1 MTALALGTSF
11 VAAYLLVRR
20 DEWIGFDRAL
30 LEGASAAAELAALRD
45 TDSVVKTY
53 SLPPIV
59 PSPDAR
65 FVAVYGSAGEI
76 VAATHNFPSPPRKLA
91 NAHAPDPLVPFDL
104 NGRPGRLRGVVMP
117 VGVRD
122 EQVLFAMS
130 RDSFEEDLDFLAK
143 VLVFLFFSATGA
155 TALVARW
162 LGASLSGDVDAI
174 AAVARTVA
182 RGKLSARVGTG
193 RRGSD
198 ETTALGAD
206 LDHMIAQLDE
216 LVSTQQRFI
225 SHAAH
230 ELRSPLATLRGELQ
244 LALRRPRQLNE
255 YRETIEESLE
265 EVTALCSLAE
275 DLLTL
280 ARVQHR
286 QHQADANASLND
298 IIADA
303 VRLTVGPAED
313 RGVRLLVPKVDESLL
328 VVGVRSDLTRAVRN
342 LIDNA
347 IAHSP
352 HGAEVHISVDVDEG
366 RVVLAVADSGPGV
379 SLEDASAIFSP
390 FFRSARNQSSD
401 TGAGL
406 GLSITREIARAYGG
420 DVVLDEKYRS
430 GAKFLL
436 ALVPA

>member
-1 MTALALGTSF
+1 M
-11 VAAYLLVRR
+11 
-20 DEWIGFDRAL
+20 
-30 LEGASAAAELAALRD
+30 
-45 TDSVVKTY
+45 
-53 SLPPIV
+53 
-59 PSPDAR
+59 
-65 FVAVYGSAGEI
+65 
-76 VAATHNFPSPPRKLA
+76 
-91 NAHAPDPLVPFDL
+91 
-104 NGRPGRLRGVVMP
+104 
-117 VGVRD
+117 GVRD

-130 RDSFEEDLDFLAK
+130 KDSFEEDLEFLAR
-143 VLVFLFFSATGA
+143 VLVALFFSAIVA
-155 TALVARW
+155 TALAARW
-162 LGASLSGDVDAI
+162 LGASLSRDVDAI
-174 AAVARTVA
+174 ATVARTVA
-182 RGKLSARVGTG
+182 RGQLSARVGPG

-198 ETTALGAD
+198 ETAALADD
-206 LDHMIAQLDE
+206 LDHMVAQLDE

-244 LALRRPRQLNE
+244 LALRRPRQLVE
-255 YRETIEESLE
+255 YQETIEEALE

-286 QHQADANASLND
+286 NHDEARTSLHE

-303 VRLTVGPAED
+303 VRLTIAPAED
-313 RGVRLLVPKVDESLL
+313 RGVRLMVPDVDRNIQ
-328 VVGVRSDLTRAVRN
+328 VVGVRADLTRALRN

-352 HGAEVHISVDVDEG
+352 KNSDVKISVDVDDNKLF
-366 RVVLAVADSGPGV
+366 LAVVDAGPGV
-379 SLEDASAIFSP
+379 SAEDADAIFAP

-401 TGAGL
+401 SGAGL

-420 DVVLDEKYRS
+420 DVVLDGSHRN

-436 ALVPA
+436 SLVPA